1 MSRCIVSCT
10 SLLEFVKA
18 AQRSQGTDYPVF
30 TADRSLHVEPER
42 MGAAVSQIISS
53 LPAEYD
59 TVLVAMGFCGGVW
72 YGKSFDRTV
81 VIPRV
86 DDCISLLLHTDDDFH
101 PNLKQ
106 DGHLY
111 LYENRPEDFSALS
124 LMRDYSSVDQEI
136 ARIDKDFL
144 FHMWF
149 DNYHSMDI
157 IDTGMNDC
165 YSEDYVR
172 AAQENADMI
181 NASLGYVQGS
191 VRILEKLLSGNWDE
205 QFLVAEPGHVI
216 RHGDFF

>member
-1 MSRCIVSCT
+1 MDTVVLTCS
-10 SLLEFVKA
+10 SLKEFVDA
-18 AQRSQGTDYPVF
+18 AQQKVGTDYEVYVI
-30 TADRSLHVEPER
+30 DRLYHVEPEK
-42 MGAAVSQIISS
+42 MKEVVAECISR
-53 LPAEYD
+53 LPEEAD
-59 TVLVAMGFCGGVW
+59 TILVAMGFCGGVW
-72 YGKSFDRTV
+72 DHVSFDRRI

-86 DDCISLLLHTDDDFH
+86 DDCVSLLLHTDDAYH
-101 PNLKQ
+101 SNLKEP
-106 DGHLY
+106 GHLY

-124 LMRDYSSVDQEI
+124 LMRDYSGVVPEL
-136 ARIDKDFL
+136 AGIDKDFL

-149 DNYHSMDI
+149 YNYRYMDI

-165 YSEDYVR
+165 YSVDYVQ

-205 QFLVAEPGHVI
+205 QFLVAKPGHVI

>member
-1 MSRCIVSCT
+1 MDTVVLTCS
-10 SLLEFVKA
+10 SLKNFVDSV
-18 AQRSQGTDYPVF
+18 QRKLGTYYEVYVI
-30 TADRSLHVEPER
+30 DRLYHVEPEK
-42 MGAAVSQIISS
+42 MKEVVAECISRI
-53 LPAEYD
+53 PKETD
-59 TVLVAMGFCGGVW
+59 TLLVAMGFCGGVW
-72 YGKSFDRTV
+72 DHVSFDRRV

-86 DDCISLLLHTDDDFH
+86 DDCVSLLLHTDDAYH
-101 PNLKQ
+101 PNLKEA
-106 DGHLY
+106 GHLY
-111 LYENRPEDFSALS
+111 LYENRPDDFSALS
-124 LMRDYSSVDQEI
+124 LMRDYSSVDQEF
-136 ARIDKDFL
+136 AGIDKDFL

-165 YSEDYVR
+165 YSEAYVQ

>member
-1 MSRCIVSCT
+1 M
-10 SLLEFVKA
+10 
-18 AQRSQGTDYPVF
+18 
-30 TADRSLHVEPER
+30 
-42 MGAAVSQIISS
+42 
-53 LPAEYD
+53 
-59 TVLVAMGFCGGVW
+59 AMGFCGGVW
-72 YGKSFDRTV
+72 DHVSFDRRV

-86 DDCISLLLHTDDDFH
+86 DDCVSLLLHTDDTYH
-101 PNLKQ
+101 PNLKEA
-106 DGHLY
+106 GHLY